1 MVNIH
6 RSKPIGPVLDADAL
20 TLFERQWTVYQ
31 KCIDNDYISHR
42 GAYAALHNLLKQRFG
57 RPFAFLELACGD
69 ASQSVVALRGTAV
82 AHYHGVD
89 LASPALE
96 RAARNLE
103 ALDCSVELEH
113 SDYIEAIE
121 QRPEPADFVWI
132 GLSLHHL
139 LTPKKAE
146 LMRAIRR
153 MIGATGMFATYE
165 PTCLDGE
172 SRDGYLDRYEAHAR
186 DAFTA
191 FTPEEFAALIKHVR
205 DDDYPE
211 TMASWHELGRDAGFA
226 DTELIYTDDA
236 ELFRIIGFSG

>member
-1 MVNIH
+1 VVNIH
-6 RSKPIGPVLDADAL
+6 HSEPIGPILDADAL
-20 TLFERQWTVYQ
+20 SIFERQWSIYQ
-31 KCIDNDYISHR
+31 TCIDNDYISHR
-42 GAYAALHNLLKQRFG
+42 GAYGALHRLLMERFD

-69 ASQSVVALRGTAV
+69 ASQSVAALQGTAV

-96 RAARNLE
+96 RAARNLDT
-103 ALDCSVELEH
+103 LDCDVELEH
-113 SDYIEAIE
+113 SDYVDAVE

-146 LMRAIRR
+146 LMGAIRR
-153 MIGATGMFATYE
+153 MIGAAGMFAAYE

-172 SRDGYLDRYEAHAR
+172 NRAGYLDRYEAHAR
-186 DAFTA
+186 KAFTA
-191 FTPEEFAALIKHVR
+191 YDAEEFAALIKHVR

-211 TMASWHELGRDAGFA
+211 TMASWRTLGGDAGFT
-226 DTELIYTDDA
+226 DIRELYVDDA
-236 ELFRIIGFSG
+236 ALFRIVCFSG